1 MWKEKEKIISKEMFH
16 STRYFSSF
24 CCIFVGFFLFLFF
37 FNHKMEE
44 VRYMECKVIAN
55 GNSQL
60 AVQVLLFNIAKISLN
75 STVLVCRQ
83 MFHGLLLRKSKLYYG
98 GHWWCWPYPRAY
110 NSCYTPHIES
120 TESVFRL
127 MEVLFWCLVGTS
139 RTSRAEGSPS
149 KSNSKRMGLTSSAE
163 GVLNFCSL

>member
-1 MWKEKEKIISKEMFH
+1 MQQDIFPL
-16 STRYFSSF
+16 FAAF
-24 CCIFVGFFLFLFF
+24 LFFVGFFLFLFF

-44 VRYMECKVIAN
+44 VHYMECKVIAK

-98 GHWWCWPYPRAY
+98 GHW
-110 NSCYTPHIES
+110 
-120 TESVFRL
+120 
-127 MEVLFWCLVGTS
+127 
-139 RTSRAEGSPS
+139 
-149 KSNSKRMGLTSSAE
+149 
-163 GVLNFCSL
+163 